1 MAEDILKRLKFDNKT
16 IERVVNLVRWHDR
29 RPKHTEKSVR
39 RTLWRIG
46 PENFEDYLKV
56 RRADDS
62 GKSDYKK
69 EEKAAD
75 ILGTERIGRRI
86 LEDQD
91 PMSVRDLAIGGRE
104 LLEIGAKG
112 AEIGAIL
119 DGANRDGANLD
130 GAILDGA
137 LQLVLKNPEANT
149 REYLLEYAAFEHKMW
164 QLDGEIV

>member
-86 LEDQD
+86 LEERD
-91 PMSVRDLAIGGRE
+91 PMSVRELAISGKE
-104 LLEIGAKG
+104 LLELGAKG
-112 AEIGAIL
+112 KEI
-119 DGANRDGANLD
+119 